1 MISNPIGSVPAEP
14 RVLPDPRD
22 PDGPYRVMMVC
33 TGNICRSA
41 MAEMVLL
48 DRLGAAGL
56 AGHVEVASSG
66 VSSEERGNPMDPRAR
81 RLLLSSGYGESSDG
95 EGDCDGGGAV
105 AVRIAT
111 HRAHRIT
118 DAELVGSDLILAMTA
133 SHEREL
139 MRRAQRA
146 GAVVDELGGNQGAGR
161 RIRMFRE
168 LDPDRAGDL
177 AAIAA
182 GQASR
187 SRLDAPDPWYG
198 GMEDFEET
206 LATIERVADE
216 LVPALSAL
224 TRDRSI

>member
-1 MISNPIGSVPAEP
+1 MILNPTGSVTGEP
-14 RVLPDPRD
+14 RVLPAPRD

-56 AGHVEVASSG
+56 VGRVEVASSG
-66 VSSEERGNPMDPRAR
+66 VSSEERGNPMDSRAR
-81 RLLLSSGYGESSDG
+81 SLLLSDGYG
-95 EGDCDGGGAV
+95 DGGGAV
-105 AVRIAT
+105 AARIAS

-118 DAELVGSDLILAMTA
+118 DAEIAGSDLILAMTA

-146 GAVVDELGGNQGAGR
+146 GVISDEPEGARGAGR
-161 RIRMFRE
+161 RILMFRE
-168 LDPDRAGDL
+168 FDPESAADL
-177 AAIAA
+177 AAIAE
-182 GQASR
+182 GLVSR

-198 GMEDFEET
+198 GMEDFEDT
-206 LATIERVADE
+206 LATIERVVDE
-216 LVPALSAL
+216 LAPALSAL
-224 TRDRSI
+224 MRDRLK